1 MENSFCG
8 KNCEDCLDKADV
20 GCPGCK
26 LGPGKASGALC
37 EIAKC
42 CIYREKDECATC
54 ENSTSCFL
62 LSTREMMLQKW
73 NGRGREN
80 AATPVTATATSASA
94 VASGTVSASN
104 TENRTNRSRDGHDA
118 AFVRK
123 SLIALF
129 WLFLGSGFANVL
141 SNENVFGMFPGV
153 IMLIGSLLSFGA
165 SIAQAILMIRLG
177 REESTY
183 KVAGICNLVA
193 TGALFGAEIL
203 IAVSLAMLKLS
214 DMFAVGV
221 AAIILAILL
230 LVAAL
235 VLTIIAGYKFL
246 VANARVVEWRDP
258 NLSDRWIVMSKLY
271 FGIFLGI
278 LVLVLFTFLL
288 PLLGV
293 ILMFAYLLGV
303 LAFGIC
309 EYVFVYQTANRFRE

>member
-8 KNCEDCLDKADV
+8 KNCEDCLDKAEV

-62 LSTREMMLQKW
+62 LSTRETMLQKW

-129 WLFLGSGFANVL
+129 WLFLIGGIVNV
-141 SNENVFGMFPGV
+141 VFDERILGMFPPVVLWSG
-153 IMLIGSLLSFGA
+153 MLIGFGI
-165 SIAQAILMIRLG
+165 SIAQGIMMVRLG
-177 REESTY
+177 REELTY
-183 KVAGICNLVA
+183 KVAGICS
-193 TGALFGAEIL
+193 L
-203 IAVSLAMLKLS
+203 IANSILFVANIIITVVSEMIEEPSGLAAGIIIMI
-214 DMFAVGV
+214 FA
-221 AAIILAILL
+221 LL
-230 LVAAL
+230 LLLGAL
-235 VLTIIAGYKFL
+235 VLTIISGYKFL

-303 LAFGIC
+303 LAFAVC
-309 EYVFVYQTANRFRE
+309 EYVFIYQTANRFRE